1 MKPCLLIKMNNN
13 NNESV
18 DYKNKTKNRVTQF
31 VTFSS
36 LMAASLACL
45 GAMLLLTSH
54 GNTNPG

>member
-1 MKPCLLIKMNNN
+1 MKMNNN

-36 LMAASLACL
+36 LMAACLACL